1 VSQVLLDVEPGLK
14 LFGLIPEGSGLHE
27 WHTWLLAPAFVMLA
41 WGLASVGQRLLQ
53 GTTPR
58 LMFVE
63 QRLGWLRS
71 SSWSEAVGAAVGVV
85 SHLLLDALYHT
96 DVAAGIGLPSAIGL
110 VPQSTLDISLL
121 LLGVAGIATLWHKAR
136 HHTGYMNSVLLK

>member
-1 VSQVLLDVEPGLK
+1 MSQVLLDLEPGLK

-27 WHTWLLAPAFVMLA
+27 WHTWLLAPAFVVLA
-41 WGLASVGQRLLQ
+41 WALASMCQRLLQ

-71 SSWSEAVGAAVGVV
+71 SSWSEAVGATVGVV
-85 SHLLLDALYHT
+85 SHLLLDALYHA
-96 DVAAGIGLPSAIGL
+96 DVAAAVGLPGASG
-110 VPQSTLDISLL
+110 VVSQPTLDLSLL
-121 LLGVAGIATLWHKAR
+121 LLGVTGIATLWHKAR
-136 HHTGYMNSVLLK
+136 HNTGYINSNMQK